1 MEREFLI
8 LVLAHLVY
16 LNRLVKLARRKRFGG
31 VIVNMLLSLIGQQYG
46 GEWGKLTSIYALIS
60 GIGLLLWS
68 FYKVKSLEEWK
79 EKHEL

>member
-1 MEREFLI
+1 MEREVLI

-31 VIVNMLLSLIGQQYG
+31 VIVNMLLSSIGQQYG